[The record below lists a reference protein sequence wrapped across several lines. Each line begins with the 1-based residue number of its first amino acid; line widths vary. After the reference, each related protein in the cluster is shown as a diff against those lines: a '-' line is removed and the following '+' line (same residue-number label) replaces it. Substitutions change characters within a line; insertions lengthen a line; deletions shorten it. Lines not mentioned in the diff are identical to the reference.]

1 MQKGEISVII
11 NLKKEEKEMERKTDL
26 KKVGT

>member
-11 NLKKEEKEMERKTDL
+11 NLKKKKKEMERKTDL